1 MYVFSGG
8 GYGGWPGGDGISN
21 GCSTVGISKIQPVE
35 VLEQL
40 YPVLFEEYAL
50 REGSAGAGWHRGG
63 FGVNYRVR
71 LMRGTAKA
79 SFMMDHG
86 LTGPFGLLGGEP
98 GGTNEIV
105 LQLNGTTA
113 KPFDNAKGDGFKLEM
128 GDTIQVR
135 TPGGGGYGAPAERD
149 KALVEADLA
158 RGYFTAAEIERD
170 YG

>member
-1 MYVFSGG
+1 METVFGAFGQAIPDQTFAAPAGTSGNFSLGGHDPKSGRNYVMYVFSGG
-8 GYGGWPGGDGISN
+8 GYGGWPGGDGLSN

-50 REGSAGAGWHRGG
+50 REGSAGAGRHRGG

-71 LMRGTAKA
+71 LRRGTAKA

-98 GGTNEIV
+98 G
-105 LQLNGTTA
+105 A
-113 KPFDNAKGDGFKLEM
+113 
-128 GDTIQVR
+128 
-135 TPGGGGYGAPAERD
+135 
-149 KALVEADLA
+149 
-158 RGYFTAAEIERD
+158 
-170 YG
+170 